1 MADAP
6 IHVVPTMTKPKTTRF
21 DTLALH
27 AGARPDPATGARAT
41 PIYQSASF
49 VFRDSDHAA
58 ALFNM
63 ERAGHVYSRLSNP
76 TCAVLEERIS
86 ALEDGVGAIAVASGQ
101 AALHLAIVTL
111 MGAGSHIVAS
121 RALYGGSHNLLDFTL
136 PRFGIQTT
144 FVDPRDV
151 DAWRAAIRPSTRL
164 LFGETLGN
172 PGLEVLDIPRVAQLA
187 HEHGLPLL
195 VDSTFTTPYLLRPL
209 QYGAD
214 LVYHS
219 ATKFLSGHGVVI
231 GGLLVDGGRFDWDE
245 PGKSAGKF
253 PTLTEPYAG
262 FHDMVFVEESTTAA
276 FLLRA
281 RREGIRDFGA
291 CMAPMTAFQ
300 ILQGI
305 ETLPLRMQR
314 HTENTRKIV
323 AFLAAHALVESV
335 AYPELPQHPDHELA
349 QRLLPQGCGAV
360 LSFSIRGTREHGRRF
375 VESLR
380 IFSHLANVGD
390 AKSLVIHPASTT
402 HFRVSAADLRA
413 AGIGE
418 GTIRLSVGL
427 EDAEDLLED
436 LSRALYAA
444 GKA

>member
-1 MADAP
+1 
-6 IHVVPTMTKPKTTRF
+6 MTRPRTTRF
-21 DTLALH
+21 DTLTLH
-27 AGARPDPATGARAT
+27 AGARPDAATGARAT

-63 ERAGHVYSRLSNP
+63 ERAGHVYSRISNP

-121 RALYGGSHNLLDFTL
+121 RSLYGGSHNLLDFTL
-136 PRFGIQTT
+136 PRFGVETT
-144 FVDPRDV
+144 FVDPRDL
-151 DAWRAAIRPSTRL
+151 DAWRAAIRPNTRL

-172 PGLEVLDIPRVAQLA
+172 PGLEVLDIPRVSALA

-195 VDSTFTTPYLLRPL
+195 VDSTFTTPYLMRPL
-209 QYGAD
+209 ELGAD

-291 CMAPMTAFQ
+291 CMAPMTAFH

-314 HTENTRKIV
+314 HVDNTRRIV
-323 AFLAAHALVESV
+323 AFLAAHPFVESV
-335 AYPELPQHPDHELA
+335 GYPELPGHPDHALA
-349 QRLLPQGCGAV
+349 QALLPRGCGAV
-360 LSFSIRGTREHGRRF
+360 FSFSIRGTREQGRSF
-375 VESLR
+375 VDRLS

-402 HFRVSAADLRA
+402 HFRVSAEDLRA
-413 AGIGE
+413 AGIAE

-427 EDAEDLLED
+427 EDPDDLIED
-436 LSRALYAA
+436 LSRALHAA
-444 GKA
+444 QKS

>member
-1 MADAP
+1 
-6 IHVVPTMTKPKTTRF
+6 MTKPKTTHF
-21 DTLALH
+21 DTLTLH

-63 ERAGHVYSRLSNP
+63 ERAGHVYSRISNP

-86 ALEDGVGAIAVASGQ
+86 ALEGGVGAIAVASGQ

-121 RALYGGSHNLLDFTL
+121 RSLYGGSHNLLDFTL
-136 PRFGIQTT
+136 PRFGIEST
-144 FVDPRDV
+144 FVDPRDL
-151 DAWRAAIRPSTRL
+151 DAWRRAIRPNTRL

-172 PGLEVLDIPRVAQLA
+172 PGLEVLDVPRVASLA

-195 VDSTFTTPYLLRPL
+195 VDSTFTTPSLMRPF
-209 QYGAD
+209 QHGAD

-231 GGLLVDGGRFDWDE
+231 GGVLVDGGRFDWNA
-245 PGKSAGKF
+245 PGSAGKF
-253 PTLTEPYAG
+253 ATLTQPYAG
-262 FHDMVFVEESTTAA
+262 FHGMVFAEESSTAA

-300 ILQGI
+300 ILQGV

-314 HTENTRKIV
+314 HVENTRQIV
-323 AFLAAHALVESV
+323 AFLASHRFVESV
-335 AYPELPQHPDHELA
+335 GYPELPTHPDRELA
-349 QRLLPQGCGAV
+349 ARLLPDGCGAV
-360 LSFSIRGTREHGRRF
+360 FSFAIRGTREQGRRF
-375 VESLR
+375 IEALR

-402 HFRVSAADLRA
+402 HFRVSTADLKA
-413 AGIGE
+413 AGITE
-418 GTIRLSVGL
+418 GTIRLSIGL
-427 EDAEDLLED
+427 EHAEDLIED
-436 LSRALYAA
+436 LSRALHAA
-444 GKA
+444 ERS